1 MGSNEDDSL
10 LSGTYSITDPEM
22 RYKKKKIPF
31 QPSLRRWLILFIYTI
46 TLSNC
51 YYVQLA
57 SSFNATQVQQNFSL
71 ETPLLVILSS
81 LVFPI
86 MNIPGVFV
94 SYQWA
99 RNKQKYSIFLFA
111 TLFTLIGASTR
122 SLVLVFNQNFMFVV
136 AGNAMIGFS

>member
-1 MGSNEDDSL
+1 
-10 LSGTYSITDPEM
+10 
-22 RYKKKKIPF
+22 
-31 QPSLRRWLILFIYTI
+31 
-46 TLSNC
+46 
-51 YYVQLA
+51 
-57 SSFNATQVQQNFSL
+57 
-71 ETPLLVILSS
+71 
-81 LVFPI
+81 
-86 MNIPGVFV
+86 MNIPGVIV